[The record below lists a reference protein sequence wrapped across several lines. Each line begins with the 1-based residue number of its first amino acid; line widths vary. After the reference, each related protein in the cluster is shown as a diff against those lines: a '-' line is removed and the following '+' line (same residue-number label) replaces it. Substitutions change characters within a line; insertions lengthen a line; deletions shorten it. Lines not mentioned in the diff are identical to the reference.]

1 MGVRSMIGIA
11 DYLLSVF
18 SVMTILLGFV
28 TFFILP
34 FIGLITPFKGFTR
47 AFLSLAALPINRAA
61 IVVTEQND
69 LLFKQMEFQ
78 NLGLE
83 KISLDGDDKLFEDPD
98 SALHHFLGFSFA
110 LADEASGVLFD
121 PRHAAMGMRE
131 QELEKKGEAEYLAT
145 EAEYDEWSVAK
156 WTKAVYEMPALHEL
170 VDLSAV
176 GALID
181 GGERAEYPERGEE
194 FYKHSRDPFSDAAS
208 LKKFIYPSVAF
219 AIPFFGI
226 WIGVT
231 QLGGPAETVSYGAS
245 LLWLLISGVQFDV
258 KDKLSRAWAWL
269 KSLDW
274 VKISSGFV
282 LLAMPSAAFVGL
294 ALALSPTMAIVVFAV
309 YLLGMAIM
317 PILTVILGMS
327 TLIGGAL
334 SKLFFK
340 LGFMGF
346 RRPVITWTAQKY
358 VVKEYDQMDTTQQNA
373 PEWYD
378 LFGSVVGFSYEPGE
392 GSWGA
397 EYVPHRNLESRQPV
411 ADGGSRDSNLPAK
424 YVRTQI
430 KRDMYGGYIPKR
442 VSDRFYYL
450 HSGIALSRF
459 TGTASGNKTLRKLLE
474 AKDEHGAADD
484 DVDEGLVFKATVAMG
499 LIGVIAGISIFLL
512 PSFL

>member
-1 MGVRSMIGIA
+1 MIGIT

-18 SVMTILLGFV
+18 SVMTLLLGFV
-28 TFFILP
+28 TFFLLP
-34 FIGLITPFKGFTR
+34 FIGLATPFKGFAR
-47 AFLSLAALPINRAA
+47 VFLSLASMPIDRAA
-61 IVVTEQND
+61 IVVSEQND
-69 LLFKQMEFQ
+69 LLFKQMSFQ

-98 SALHHFLGFSFA
+98 SALHYWLGFSFA

-131 QELEKKGEAEYLAT
+131 EELAKKGEDEYLAT
-145 EAEYDEWSVAK
+145 ESEYDEWSVAK
-156 WTKAVYEMPALHEL
+156 WTKAVYEMPALYEL

-181 GGERAEYPERGEE
+181 GGERAEYQERGEE
-194 FYKHSRDPFSDAAS
+194 FYKHSRYPFSDAAS

-226 WIGVT
+226 WVGVT
-231 QLGGPAETVSYGAS
+231 QLGGPTETVSYGAS
-245 LLWLLISGVQFDV
+245 LIWLLAAGVQVDV

-274 VKISSGFV
+274 EKIIAAFILVSI
-282 LLAMPSAAFVGL
+282 PTAAFVGL
-294 ALALSPTMAIVVFAV
+294 AVALSPVLAVVISFV
-309 YLLGMAIM
+309 FILGMALM
-317 PILTVILGMS
+317 PILTLILGIS
-327 TLIGGAL
+327 SLIGGAL
-334 SKLFFK
+334 SKLYFK

-346 RRPVITWTAQKY
+346 RRPVLVWTPQKY
-358 VVKEYDQMDTTQQNA
+358 VLREYDQMNSTQQNA

-378 LFGSVVGFSYEPGE
+378 LFGSVVGFSYQPGE
-392 GSWGA
+392 VSWGA
-397 EYVPHRNLESRQPV
+397 EYIPRRNLESRQPV
-411 ADGGSRDSNLPAK
+411 ADGGKRDSNLPAK
-424 YVRTQI
+424 YVRTDI
-430 KRDMYGGYIPKR
+430 KRDQYGGYIPR
-442 VSDRFYYL
+442 RISDAKYYL

-499 LIGVIAGISIFLL
+499 LIGIISGIAIFLL
-512 PSFL
+512 PNFL